1 MSKKDPL
8 ILIETFNLK
17 VISNWNAW
25 FISEPS
31 VTFNHCIHPPVSW
44 PRQSQYESIFPKL
57 WGKILYI
64 YNISSALF
72 GSWDKTP
79 QKNVRLLPRTFSF
92 QFDYLQSTPA
102 ASGHLILWGENL
114 TIFQKEIQVFNISK
128 KYNIF
133 WSPSKCNFLF
143 CKPTCLDNTDKDKDT
158 FYFNVLLMPVFFL
171 SDISWKHKRKPNTN
185 ARTRTH
191 TQVIF

>member
-1 MSKKDPL
+1 MSKKDSL

-44 PRQSQYESIFPKL
+44 PRQSQYESIFPRL

-79 QKNVRLLPRTFSF
+79 QKNVRQPLAQLTADKQKKTFIFYVYLISFYVSFLKLLAFNLIIYKARQLPQVTLSCEVKTF
-92 QFDYLQSTPA
+92 
-102 ASGHLILWGENL
+102 
-114 TIFQKEIQVFNISK
+114 IFQKEIQVFNISK

-133 WSPSKCNFLF
+133 WSPSKCNFPF
-143 CKPTCLDNTDKDKDT
+143 CKPTC
-158 FYFNVLLMPVFFL
+158 
-171 SDISWKHKRKPNTN
+171 
-185 ARTRTH
+185 
-191 TQVIF
+191 

>member
-1 MSKKDPL
+1 MSKKDSL

-64 YNISSALF
+64 YIYIYNISNALF

-79 QKNVRLLPRTFSF
+79 QKNVRQPLAQLTADKQKKTFIFYVYLISFYVSFLKLLASIWLFTKHASCLRSPYPVRWKPLYFRKKSRCLISLKNIIFS
-92 QFDYLQSTPA
+92 DLPA
-102 ASGHLILWGENL
+102 NAIFRFVSLPVKTTQIKTKTLSILMS
-114 TIFQKEIQVFNISK
+114 F
-128 KYNIF
+128 
-133 WSPSKCNFLF
+133 
-143 CKPTCLDNTDKDKDT
+143 
-158 FYFNVLLMPVFFL
+158 
-171 SDISWKHKRKPNTN
+171 
-185 ARTRTH
+185 
-191 TQVIF
+191 

>member
-1 MSKKDPL
+1 MSKKDSL

-64 YNISSALF
+64 YIYIYNISNALF

-79 QKNVRLLPRTFSF
+79 QKNVRQPLAQLTADKQKKTFIFYVYLISFYVSFLKLLAFNLIIYKARQLPQVTLSCEVKTF
-92 QFDYLQSTPA
+92 
-102 ASGHLILWGENL
+102 
-114 TIFQKEIQVFNISK
+114 IFQKEIQVFNISK

-133 WSPSKCNFLF
+133 WSPSKCNFPF
-143 CKPTCLDNTDKDKDT
+143 CKPIC
-158 FYFNVLLMPVFFL
+158 
-171 SDISWKHKRKPNTN
+171 
-185 ARTRTH
+185 
-191 TQVIF
+191 